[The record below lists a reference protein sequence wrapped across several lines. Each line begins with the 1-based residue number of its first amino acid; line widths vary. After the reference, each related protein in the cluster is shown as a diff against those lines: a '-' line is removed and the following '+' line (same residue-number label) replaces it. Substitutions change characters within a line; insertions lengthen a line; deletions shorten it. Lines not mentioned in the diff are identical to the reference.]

1 MDLSCSSSSSLL
13 VSLLVVLLLA
23 AGSSS
28 QSPSVKK
35 PSDLVR
41 KICPRTA
48 NLDLCLKIFKADPRS
63 ATADVKGLA
72 LIAINA
78 LEASANQTLD
88 TLGSL
93 VNSTP
98 ASPLKD
104 RYQTCVGNYNAVISN
119 LETAKKVLLSPD
131 YKSAIT
137 PADNA
142 QKNIQSCET
151 IFLLSPELTI
161 SPKLDVLAHKSLDL
175 ARIAGIILLDFLV

>member
-1 MDLSCSSSSSLL
+1 MDLSCSTSSSSLL
-13 VSLLVVLLLA
+13 VSLLVVLLL

-35 PSDLVR
+35 PSDLVS
-41 KICPRTA
+41 KICLRTA
-48 NLDLCLKIFKADPRS
+48 NRDLCLKIFEADPRS
-63 ATADVKGLA
+63 ATADIKGLV
-72 LIAINA
+72 LIAIDA

-104 RYQTCVGNYNAVISN
+104 RFQTCVGNYNAVISN
-119 LETAKKVLLSPD
+119 LETAKKVLLSPN
-131 YKSAIT
+131 YKSAFT

-142 QKNIQSCET
+142 QKNIQSCQT

-161 SPKLDVLAHKSLDL
+161 PAELNDLAHKSLDL